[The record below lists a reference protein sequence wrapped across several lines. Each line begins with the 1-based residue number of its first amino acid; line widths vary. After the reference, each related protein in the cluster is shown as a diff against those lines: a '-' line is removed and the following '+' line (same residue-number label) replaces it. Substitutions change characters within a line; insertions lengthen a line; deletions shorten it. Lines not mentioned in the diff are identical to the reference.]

1 MADNEQMTDQTAAA
15 DQAPVQPMFAIEKL
29 YVRDMSL
36 EVPAG
41 AEVFLQQQA
50 PEVGVQFKTGFNQL
64 GPDAFEGILQVTVT
78 AKTADKVYFLI
89 EVQQAGIF
97 RVSGIPEEALQPFL
111 GSAIPNMLFPYA
123 REAVSDASTRAG
135 FPPVVLQ
142 PVNFD
147 AMTQQSA
154 ETPASDVNE
163 VEAPATVQ

>member
-1 MADNEQMTDQTAAA
+1 MAENDQMTDTQAATEQTAA
-15 DQAPVQPMFAIEKL
+15 QPMFAIEKL

-36 EVPAG
+36 EVPGG
-41 AEVFLQQQA
+41 AEVFLQQVA

-64 GPDAFEGILQVTVT
+64 GADAF
-78 AKTADKVYFLI
+78 

-97 RVSGIPEEALQPFL
+97 RVAGIPEEALQAFL
-111 GSAIPNMLFPYA
+111 GSAIPNVLFPYA

-147 AMTQQSA
+147 AMAQAAEQS
-154 ETPASDVNE
+154 PSE
-163 VEAPATVQ
+163 VEAPTTVQ

>member
-1 MADNEQMTDQTAAA
+1 MADQEQNNEAQATEQPAAT
-15 DQAPVQPMFAIEKL
+15 QPMFAIEKL

-36 EVPAG
+36 EVPGG

-50 PEVGVQFKTGFNQL
+50 PEVGVQFKTAFTQL
-64 GPDAFEGILQVTVT
+64 GEDVFEGILQVTVT
-78 AKTADKVYFLI
+78 AKAENKVYFLI
-89 EVQQAGIF
+89 EMQQAGIF
-97 RVSGIPEEALQPFL
+97 RVAGIPEEALRPFL
-111 GSAIPNMLFPYA
+111 GSAIPNVLFPYA

-147 AMTQQSA
+147 AMAEADQQA
-154 ETPASDVNE
+154 AASE

>member
-1 MADNEQMTDQTAAA
+1 MAENDTMTEQQAANEQTPA
-15 DQAPVQPMFAIEKL
+15 QPMFAIEKL

-50 PEVGVQFKTGFNQL
+50 PEIGVQFKTAFTQL
-64 GPDAFEGILQVTVT
+64 GADAFEGILQVTVT
-78 AKTADKVYFLI
+78 AKADNKVYFLI

-97 RVSGIPEEALQPFL
+97 RVAGIPEEALRPFL
-111 GSAIPNMLFPYA
+111 GSAIPNVLFPYA
-123 REAVSDASTRAG
+123 REAVSDASIRAG

-147 AMTQQSA
+147 AMAEAAEQSA
-154 ETPASDVNE
+154 AE

>member
-1 MADNEQMTDQTAAA
+1 MAENDTMTEQRAANEQTPA
-15 DQAPVQPMFAIEKL
+15 QPMFAIEKL

-50 PEVGVQFKTGFNQL
+50 PEIGVQFKTAFTQL
-64 GPDAFEGILQVTVT
+64 GADAFEGILQVTVT
-78 AKTADKVYFLI
+78 AKADNKVYFLI

-97 RVSGIPEEALQPFL
+97 RVAGIPEEALRPFL
-111 GSAIPNMLFPYA
+111 GSAIPNVLFPYA
-123 REAVSDASTRAG
+123 REAVSDASIRAG

-147 AMTQQSA
+147 AMAEAAEHSA
-154 ETPASDVNE
+154 AE

>member
-1 MADNEQMTDQTAAA
+1 MAENDTTTDQQAATEQTPA
-15 DQAPVQPMFAIEKL
+15 QPMFAIEKL

-50 PEVGVQFKTGFNQL
+50 PEIGVQFKTAFTQL
-64 GPDAFEGILQVTVT
+64 GADAFEGILQVTVT
-78 AKTADKVYFLI
+78 AKADNKVYFLI

-97 RVSGIPEEALQPFL
+97 RVAGIPEEALRPFL
-111 GSAIPNMLFPYA
+111 GSAIPNVLFPYA
-123 REAVSDASTRAG
+123 REAVSDASIRAG

-147 AMTQQSA
+147 AMAEAAEATEPSA
-154 ETPASDVNE
+154 AE
-163 VEAPATVQ
+163 VDAPATVQ